1 MTLPASSP
9 ASLGLDSA
17 RLEHLEH
24 WLEQQ
29 VQQNRVAGASVLLA
43 RQGETGFFKAAGLAR
58 QTSEFGA
65 ERPFTRDTLVRLYSM
80 TKPVTAVAAMM
91 LYEQGHFQLDDPLAW
106 YIPAFADTL
115 VWDGHE
121 PAPGTDDPDA
131 ILQHVVPQHSPI
143 TVRQVMTHTAGLTY
157 SFMNATPVDRY
168 YRDHGLEFPGADTP
182 LAELVERLAK
192 APLLCQPGTQWN
204 YSVASDV
211 LGRLV
216 EIWSGES
223 LDDFFRNRIFMPLG
237 MLDTG
242 FHVRQ
247 GDEDRLAD
255 LFMPATGGELGSVG
269 KATDA
274 DAGSVPPQDPGK
286 VSTAR
291 AAALGLSHQPPLL
304 VDPGARSG
312 FLQTPVLLSGGG
324 GLTGSIDDFARFAQ
338 MLLNGGELDGQRLLA
353 ARTVDFMCRNH
364 LPGNGD
370 MASMGQAVWS
380 ETSYNGIGFGLGF
393 AVMLDPI
400 EAQMLGSVGE
410 CHWGGA
416 ASTFFW
422 IDPAEELLVVF
433 LTQLYPSSSY
443 PIRRE
448 LRTAVYQAAMALPSS

>member
-1 MTLPASSP
+1 MTLPSSSP
-9 ASLGLDSA
+9 DSLGLDPD
-17 RLEHLEH
+17 RLQHLER

-29 VQQNRVAGASVLLA
+29 VEQNRVAGASVLLA
-43 RQGETGFFKAAGLAR
+43 RKGATGFFKAAGMAR
-58 QTSEFGA
+58 QAGEQGDGQ
-65 ERPFTRDTLVRLYSM
+65 PFTRETLVRLYSM

-106 YIPAFADTL
+106 YIPAFAETP
-115 VWDGHE
+115 VWDGSE
-121 PAPGTDDPDA
+121 PAADPEDPDA
-131 ILQHVVPQHSPI
+131 ILRHVVPQQSPI

-168 YRDHGLEFPGADTP
+168 YRDHGLDFPGANTP
-182 LAELVERLAK
+182 LAELVERLAS
-192 APLLCQPGTQWN
+192 APLLCQPGSQWN

-216 EIWSGES
+216 EVWSGQS
-223 LDDFFRNRIFMPLG
+223 LDEYFQSRIFEPLG
-237 MLDTG
+237 MHDTG

-255 LFMPATGGELGSVG
+255 LLMPAAGGDLGNVG
-269 KATDA
+269 EPDK
-274 DAGSVPPQDPGK
+274 GSEFSQDPSK

-291 AAALGLSHQPPLL
+291 AAAQGLRHQPPQL
-304 VDPGARSG
+304 VDPAAASS
-312 FLQTPVLLSGGG
+312 FLQPPALLSGGG
-324 GLTGSIDDFARFAQ
+324 GLTGSIDDYARFAQ
-338 MLLNGGELDGQRLLA
+338 MLLNGGEFDGQRLLA
-353 ARTVDFMCRNH
+353 SKTVDFMCRNH

-393 AVMLDPI
+393 AVMLDPV

-422 IDPAEELLVVF
+422 IDPEEELLVVF

-448 LRTAVYQAAMALPSS
+448 LRTAVYQAAMDLPSS